1 MITFSI
7 ETNEN
12 TINKALEHTREMFNF
27 SEKDMQSVPQNPF
40 TYLTETFKAFRTS
53 QVFQVDVTAKF
64 QQARVAQ
71 LVARWLAV
79 PEIRVQTPPGA
90 N

>member
-1 MITFSI
+1 MWKSMPLEALGLF
-7 ETNEN
+7 EFGFFGEPEN
-12 TINKALEHTREMFNF
+12 AIKTLIIMFKK
-27 SEKDMQSVPQNPF
+27 E
-40 TYLTETFKAFRTS
+40 
-53 QVFQVDVTAKF
+53 
-64 QQARVAQ
+64 QARVAR